1 MTEKLYEIFNSLYMS
16 EDFDEMGYI
25 WEKRLEEVGIYVYSW
40 DTDMPDIMY
49 KDMKQI
55 IAEGDSV
62 LIDDPQAD
70 HEQSECFVC
79 LSIPRELAKKIVVL
93 GYVPLVSTV

>member
-1 MTEKLYEIFNSLYMS
+1 MTEKLYEVFNSLYMRDYF
-16 EDFDEMGYI
+16 EEEWHI

-40 DTDMPDIMY
+40 DKDMPDIMY

-62 LIDDPQAD
+62 LVDDPQAD